1 MAMDRERI
9 IQVFFFGLLALMG
22 YSLYQLISPFLI
34 PIVWAML
41 LAFLFFPAAAHVNR
55 WLKNRT
61 LAAAVITTGTA
72 LLVIVPSLYLV
83 TRLALEAQ
91 TLYGSVSDLV
101 SGGGLNR
108 MRDWLMQSR
117 YTGMANGVLAKQ
129 GVKLEDE
136 LPKLL
141 VSGAK
146 ITSDYMAGHVAGMAR
161 NLATVISDFGITLL
175 TLFYLLRDGDWYY
188 EQVRNLTPLHE
199 EDKHAVFETLRTTLS
214 SVMRGLMLTSVSQ
227 GALIG
232 LGFLIFSVPYW
243 AFLAILTAASG
254 LLPFGGTAL
263 VWLPAAAYLLYAYGW
278 GPAIGLVVWST
289 IAGAIIS
296 NFIKPWA
303 MRHGTGL
310 PTLALFFGIAGGFY
324 AYGPLGL
331 FAGPAVISVFTALLR
346 VYRKTYA
353 GLREAA

>member
-1 MAMDRERI
+1 MDRERI
-9 IQVFFFGLLALMG
+9 VQVFFFGLLALMG
-22 YSLYQLISPFLI
+22 YSLYQLLSPFLI

-41 LAFLFFPAAAHVNR
+41 LAFLFNPVTAQANR

-61 LAAAVITTGTA
+61 LAATVITLGTA

-83 TRLALEAQ
+83 TRLAVEAQ
-91 TLYGSVSDLV
+91 TLYASVSDLV
-101 SGGGLNR
+101 SGGGLDR
-108 MRDWLMQSR
+108 MRNWLMHSR
-117 YTGMANGVLAKQ
+117 YAGMANGVLASE
-129 GVKLEDE
+129 GIKLEDE

-146 ITSDYMAGHVAGMAR
+146 ITSDYMAAHVAGMAR

-175 TLFYLLRDGDWYY
+175 TLFYLLRDGEWYY
-188 EQVRNLTPLHE
+188 EQTRNLTPLHE
-199 EDKHAVFETLRTTLS
+199 DDKHAVFETLRGTLS
-214 SVMRGLMLTSVSQ
+214 SVMRGLMLTAVSQ

-232 LGFLIFSVPYW
+232 LGFLLFSVPYW
-243 AFLAILTAASG
+243 AFLAVLTAASS
-254 LLPFGGTAL
+254 LFPFGGAL
-263 VWLPAAAYLLYAYGW
+263 IWVPAAAYLLYAFGW
-278 GPAIGLVVWST
+278 GPAIGLLIWAAVADAVT
-289 IAGAIIS
+289 N